1 MEDLI
6 WRKSSKC
13 ETGACA
19 EVAEGPCT
27 GEGCERCEAGA
38 CVEYAVTGDAAYVR
52 DTKTGT
58 TLTFTHAEWRAF
70 RAGVLAGEFDL

>member
-13 ETGACA
+13 ESGACLEMA
-19 EVAEGPCT
+19 EHDCD
-27 GEGCERCEAGA
+27 GCGVCESNGCLEFAHNEDG
-38 CVEYAVTGDAAYVR
+38 TYVR
-52 DTKTGT
+52 DTTGT